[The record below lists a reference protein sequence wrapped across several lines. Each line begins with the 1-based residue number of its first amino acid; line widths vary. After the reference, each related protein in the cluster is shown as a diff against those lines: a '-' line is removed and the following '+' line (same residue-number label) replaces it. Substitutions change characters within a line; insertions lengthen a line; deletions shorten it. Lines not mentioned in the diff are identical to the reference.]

1 MNLVIVLAG
10 AVLACVHGL
19 ARAAEPLQTTNKPWR
34 TSAEVAPMS
43 KLYAG
48 LLVIAS
54 MLALSAFGA
63 LGLVVITRL
72 INFLP

>member
-1 MNLVIVLAG
+1 
-10 AVLACVHGL
+10 
-19 ARAAEPLQTTNKPWR
+19 
-34 TSAEVAPMS
+34 MS

-63 LGLVVITRL
+63 LGLVVITHL